1 VFGVEATVNMLTFRV
16 EKENRKILNSF
27 LIFLNYV
34 KDVEH
39 DEKLLEEIQKRVWQT

>member
-1 VFGVEATVNMLTFRV
+1 LTFRV
-16 EKENRKILNSF
+16 EKVNHRILNSF

-34 KDVEH
+34 KNVDY